1 MKPRKFLAAAAA
13 LVALAG
19 CNGESGTTTNGA
31 PSGPAQTVA
40 PPAGQTWDQVVTK
53 TAEGGFLMGNPNAPV
68 KVIEYGSM
76 TCPHCAEF
84 AEESDELVN
93 DYVKTGQVSFEFR
106 NYVRDGL
113 DIAMS
118 LVARC
123 GGPERFFPLTEAL
136 FESQRDLFEKAQSAP
151 PEQQQALAQTPKG
164 YAQLAGLQEWA
175 AQRGVPAAQ
184 TSACLSDQGEIDQ
197 LVQMNADALQQF
209 NVQGTPSFVVNG
221 EPTTP
226 PTGGQSNWEALEPQV
241 RDALGS

>member
-1 MKPRKFLAAAAA
+1 MKPSRFLIAFGAIA
-13 LVALAG
+13 LSAG
-19 CNGESGTTTNGA
+19 CNGESGTNSNGA

-53 TAEGGFLMGNPNAPV
+53 TPEGGFLMGNPEAPV
-68 KVIEYGSM
+68 KVIEFGSM

-84 AEESDELVN
+84 ADETDELVN

-123 GGPERFFPLTEAL
+123 GGPERFFPLTDAL
-136 FESQRDLFEKAQSAP
+136 FTSQRDLFEKAQSAP
-151 PEQQQALAQTPKG
+151 PEQQQSLAQTPQG
-164 YAQLAGLQEWA
+164 YAQLAGLQQWA
-175 AQRGVPAAQ
+175 AQRGLPAAR
-184 TSACLSDQGEIDQ
+184 TNACLSDQSEIDQ
-197 LVQMNADALQQF
+197 LVQMNADAIQQYS
-209 NVQGTPSFVVNG
+209 VQGTPSFVING
-221 EPTTP
+221 ELADA
-226 PTGGQSNWEALEPQV
+226 PTGGQSNWESLEPQI